1 MAQIMKADAAE
12 LRPRPHDIPRTV
24 HVARFQPPALM
35 RGEHQAAVL
44 PGHTCRELVSFL
56 LCLVR
61 AQGAQRGRGTGTVR
75 RDSEV
80 FGSTMAGRPPTRW
93 SAWRIV
99 RVELPKSMSLQCRPR
114 RRLRRRGPAPA
125 SASAFWERPGR
136 RAPAQHLTRHQTTT
150 IHAACG
156 WCWRCRLPQRFIVPS
171 RPPRLGRSLRSRHL
185 RSASPKPKPSDHSPG
200 FGACDEAE
208 ELAKRAGLWVTLSID
223 SGHQRAAP
231 QLGFGNMHSKGTYQV
246 YVTTLLEIIRS
257 ASLD

>member
-136 RAPAQHLTRHQTTT
+136 RVGPTPHTAPDQHDSRGMRLVLAGPSSSAVHCPLP
-150 IHAACG
+150 AAT
-156 WCWRCRLPQRFIVPS
+156 S
-171 RPPRLGRSLRSRHL
+171 RPLP
-185 RSASPKPKPSDHSPG
+185 A
-200 FGACDEAE
+200 
-208 ELAKRAGLWVTLSID
+208 V
-223 SGHQRAAP
+223 
-231 QLGFGNMHSKGTYQV
+231 
-246 YVTTLLEIIRS
+246 
-257 ASLD
+257 ASLAIGFAET